1 MSDGVVWSFSHCPYL
16 TAFGIH
22 VLQDEVDAE
31 LAAFDRNRIFDVI
44 SDKITARSPIS
55 EKHKGLEV
63 K

>member
-1 MSDGVVWSFSHCPYL
+1 M
-16 TAFGIH
+16 
-22 VLQDEVDAE
+22 LQDEVDAE

-44 SDKITARSPIS
+44 SDKIAARSPIS